1 MSRIHDA
8 LENARALVPAA
19 PGGAIAEPPRLPGA
33 VSATDL
39 PLLRL
44 WQAIEVKLAG
54 KPRRVIQIAPC
65 GERERD
71 PAVAVRLARLAGRT
85 MGGGVLLLNGVE
97 SETRMDDN
105 GELAVGPLPGR
116 AGDARALNPR
126 LLAACWEQLA
136 EQADLII
143 LDAPPVLSSPLAQA
157 LAPTVDGVVLLVEAD
172 RTRAAD
178 ALEARRA
185 LETGG
190 ATILGVVLNKQRR
203 ALPRLLQDRL

>member
-8 LENARALVPAA
+8 LENARALVPTG

-33 VSATDL
+33 VAAHDL

-44 WQAIEVKLAG
+44 WQAIETRLPD
-54 KPRRVIQIAPC
+54 KPCRVIQIAACAPS
-65 GERERD
+65 EHD
-71 PAVAVRLARLAGRT
+71 PAVAVRLARLAGRAL
-85 MGGGVLLLNGVE
+85 GGGVLLLNGVE
-97 SETRMDDN
+97 SETRLDED
-105 GELAVGPLPGR
+105 GQIALGPLPGR

-126 LLAACWEQLA
+126 LLAAYWQRLA
-136 EQADLII
+136 EQAELII
-143 LDAPPVLSSPLAQA
+143 LDAPPLLSSPLAQA
-157 LAPTVDGVVLLVEAD
+157 LAPTVDGVVLVVEAD

-190 ATILGVVLNKQRR
+190 ATILGVVLNKQRKTLPR
-203 ALPRLLQDRL
+203 ALHDRL